1 MSDYTISI
9 TDDNA
14 ILVSYL
20 AEKERKS
27 NAEFLQSLV
36 DSLLES
42 QAREL
47 SALELLAQREEKVQS
62 VSCMTLAKAWVTRQA
77 LETSLGSGIVL

>member
-1 MSDYTISI
+1 MFDYTIHI
-9 TDDNA
+9 TDDNE

-20 AEKERKS
+20 AKKERKN

-47 SALELLAQREEKVQS
+47 SALELLAQREEKISS
-62 VSCMTLAKAWVTRQA
+62 VSCITLAKAWVTRKA
-77 LETSLGSGIVL
+77 L